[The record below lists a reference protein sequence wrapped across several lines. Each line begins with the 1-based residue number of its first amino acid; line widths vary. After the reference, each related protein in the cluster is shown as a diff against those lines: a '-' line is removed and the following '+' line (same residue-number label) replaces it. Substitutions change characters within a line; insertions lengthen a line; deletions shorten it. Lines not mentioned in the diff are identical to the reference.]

1 LKFGFLSQNISMKF
15 KLNFIKIFRE
25 IHGSQDSQLHL
36 KETWSQKLT
45 TTNLKKGQKRSNK
58 DQETSDADQ
67 VDVVVLSSTTR
78 AEAS

>member
-1 LKFGFLSQNISMKF
+1 MKF

-25 IHGSQDSQLHL
+25 IHSTQDSQLHL
-36 KETWSQKLT
+36 NESYETWSQKLK
-45 TTNLKKGQKRSNK
+45 TTNLKKGQKRTNK

-78 AEAS
+78 AEALQRR